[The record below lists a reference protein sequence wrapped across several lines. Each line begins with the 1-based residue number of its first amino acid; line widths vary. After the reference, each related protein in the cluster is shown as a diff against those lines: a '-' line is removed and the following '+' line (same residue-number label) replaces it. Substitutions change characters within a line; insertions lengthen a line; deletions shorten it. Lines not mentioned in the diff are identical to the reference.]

1 MTTVLLNTQNLE
13 FLKKISRE
21 LYPKVGSSHL
31 TEAIAV
37 GLGFNKHASL
47 LSALK
52 HKSSRLH
59 AVAFSETGMVLR
71 LQQLVKDCGQ
81 TDCRFEV
88 NILQFNQHDLPVS
101 CWQSQQSNAI
111 YYKYSRLNLPIIF
124 IKDSK
129 RKYCTLDYDYHF
141 SDGHAI
147 KGFDFREAK
156 GIAVQQL
163 LVEFQRLAKLHE
175 MPISYFEGQLGTGWI
190 TKVQIT
196 KVEAFA
202 NNFALAYFA
211 LIRELE
217 IEVDRLRQSA
227 AS

>member
-1 MTTVLLNTQNLE
+1 MTTVLLHYQNLE
-13 FLKKISRE
+13 FLKKSSRE

-31 TEAIAV
+31 TEAIAA

-47 LSALK
+47 LSALG

-71 LQQLVKDCGQ
+71 LQRLLKDGGQ
-81 TDCRFEV
+81 TDSGFEV
-88 NILQFNQHDLPVS
+88 NKLQFDQHDLPVS
-101 CWQSQQSNAI
+101 CWQSQQSNAT

-141 SDGHAI
+141 SDGHGI
-147 KGFDFREAK
+147 RGFDFRKAK
-156 GIAVQQL
+156 GFAVQQL

-175 MPISYFEGQLGTGWI
+175 MPISYFEGQIGTGWI
-190 TKVQIT
+190 TRVPIT
-196 KVEAFA
+196 TVEAFA
-202 NNFALAYFA
+202 NNFALAYFE

-217 IEVDRLRQSA
+217 IEVDRFRQLHA
-227 AS
+227 A